1 MSDDSQDENEKKP
14 EGEGIPETDAASET
28 EGAAEA
34 EGASET
40 DTAPEAEGAAEA
52 DPAEPDANPND
63 IDIDALAGDVAAGV
77 DEASDDAV
85 TDEWAA
91 AMAEDP
97 TTEEAGNVDD
107 AWGDAMAEE
116 ANSVKQAKL
125 DTLVDE
131 GHSGPDHVTPEL
143 DVILDIPVS
152 ISMEVGRT
160 EIPIRN
166 LLQLN
171 QGSVVELDR
180 LAGEPLDVLVNG
192 TLIAHGEVVMVNDK
206 FGIRLTDVVSQSERI
221 QRLR

>member
-1 MSDDSQDENEKKP
+1 MSDDSQDEIENTPENE
-14 EGEGIPETDAASET
+14 S
-28 EGAAEA
+28 
-34 EGASET
+34 
-40 DTAPEAEGAAEA
+40 A
-52 DPAEPDANPND
+52 DVNKSDQADANPND

-77 DEASDDAV
+77 ADASDESASDEAV
-85 TDEWAA
+85 TDDWAA

-107 AWGDAMAEE
+107 EWGDAMAEE
-116 ANSVKQAKL
+116 ADSVQQAKL
-125 DTLVDE
+125 DPLTDDSKPVT
-131 GHSGPDHVTPEL
+131 DHLTPEL